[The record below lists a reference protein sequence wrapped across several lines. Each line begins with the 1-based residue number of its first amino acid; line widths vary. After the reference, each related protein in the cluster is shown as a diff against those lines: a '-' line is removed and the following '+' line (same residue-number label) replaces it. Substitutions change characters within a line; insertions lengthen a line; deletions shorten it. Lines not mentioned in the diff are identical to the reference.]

1 MKRKNILLFL
11 CLAALLCLLSLASLM
26 FGSVSLKPSD
36 ILAALT
42 GSQADSVTYILIHT
56 LRIPRLFGGLFAG
69 IGLASAGVILQTV
82 MNNSLAGPNTIGV
95 NSGAGFAVMLSL
107 LLFPANIGLQSAAA
121 FLGAFIT
128 AILIFA
134 LAYLGDSSRTTIVLA
149 GVTVSGFLSAG
160 INLIKLTHSDITVDL
175 TTFLIGSLNGLT
187 GSKILLPCTL
197 IGAALVIALCFTVK
211 MNLLLL
217 GEDIARSLGLSVAVT
232 RFILLLLA
240 SVLAGSV
247 VCYAGLLGFVGLI
260 VPHICRK
267 LFGNDIRLL
276 LPASALTGACFV
288 LACDLLGRV
297 IAAPYELPAGIL
309 MSFLGGPFFLYLLL
323 RKKGGRRIHA

>member
-1 MKRKNILLFL
+1 MKQKKTLLFL
-11 CLAALLCLLSLASLM
+11 GFTALLFALSMAGLLL
-26 FGSVSLKPSD
+26 GSVPLKPSD
-36 ILAALT
+36 VLSALVGKQT
-42 GSQADSVTYILIHT
+42 DSVTYILIHT
-56 LRIPRLFGGLFAG
+56 LRIPRLLGGLFAG

-95 NSGAGFAVMLSL
+95 NSGAGFAVMLSI
-107 LLFPANIGLQSAAA
+107 LLFPGRIAIQSAAA

-149 GVTVSGFLSAG
+149 GITVSGFLSAG
-160 INLIKLTHSDITVDL
+160 INLIKLTHTDITVDL

-187 GSKILLPCTL
+187 MDKILLPCIL
-197 IGAALVIALCFTVK
+197 IGIALIIALCFTVK

-217 GEDIARSLGLSVAVT
+217 GEDVARALGLSIHVT
-232 RFILLLLA
+232 RFLLLLLA
-240 SVLAGSV
+240 SILAGSV
-247 VCYAGLLGFVGLI
+247 VCYGGLLGFAGLI
-260 VPHICRK
+260 VPHICRR
-267 LFGNDIRLL
+267 LFGSDIRIL

-288 LACDLLGRV
+288 LACDLLGRL

-323 RKKGGRRIHA
+323 RKKGGRRINA

>member
-11 CLAALLCLLSLASLM
+11 SLAVLLCLLSLASLM
-26 FGSVSLKPSD
+26 FGSVALKPSD

-42 GSQADSVTYILIHT
+42 GSQADSVTYILIRS

-107 LLFPANIGLQSAAA
+107 LLFPANIGMQSAAA
-121 FLGAFIT
+121 FLGAFVT

-187 GSKILLPCTL
+187 AGKILLPCIL
-197 IGAALVIALCFTVK
+197 IGAALVISLCFTVK

-217 GEDIARSLGLSVAVT
+217 GEDIARSLGLSVAAT
-232 RFILLLLA
+232 RFLLLLLA

-297 IAAPYELPAGIL
+297 ITAPYELPAGIL

-323 RKKGGRRIHA
+323 RKKGGRRINA